1 MLIYLCGADLQ
12 ISPGYQY
19 SIYLSICLLLLVS
32 SSERSPTWDGKD
44 FTAVS
49 LEVGNKELRGRR
61 AVIGAH
67 LSWINTFIDLVI
79 VGTYEIISASPSFPS
94 GEHSLA
100 GDVLFL
106 L

>member
-1 MLIYLCGADLQ
+1 MLVYLCGADLQ
-12 ISPGYQY
+12 ISPGNQY
-19 SIYLSICLLLLVS
+19 SIYLSICLLLLVGWS
-32 SSERSPTWDGKD
+32 PRSRTWDGKD
-44 FTAVS
+44 FTAVL

-67 LSWINTFIDLVI
+67 LRWINTFIDLVI

-94 GEHSLA
+94 GEHALT